1 MPQLH
6 SLSVRAGAHNALM
19 PESLAVQVVQLSGAL
34 VQLEPLALQHSEDLF
49 AASRDESIWKYLLVP
64 QPTTVEEMKILIEGA
79 LVEQEK
85 GLQLAFAVRT
95 LAAGRIV
102 GTTRYLDIRPFDLAL
117 EIGWT
122 WYASGVQRT
131 GVNTECKFLLLEH
144 AFETLGCRRVQLKTD
159 AQNERS
165 RAAIERIGAKF
176 EGILKQYQRYWHG
189 AQRDT
194 AMYAITSEDWGE
206 VKSHLTQLK
215 GKAQR
220 AT

>member
-1 MPQLH
+1 ML
-6 SLSVRAGAHNALM
+6 STLSVAPITLRGRI
-19 PESLAVQVVQLSGAL
+19 
-34 VQLEPLALQHSEDLF
+34 VQLEPLSQDHAEGLL
-49 AASRDESIWKYLLVP
+49 AAAQNERIWKYLTVP
-64 QPTTVEEMKILIEGA
+64 QPKTVDEIRTFIQSA
-79 LVEQEK
+79 LDHQAS
-85 GLQLAFAVRT
+85 GQHLPFNVRT
-95 LAAGRIV
+95 LADNRIV

-122 WYASGVQRT
+122 WYAADAQRT

-159 AQNERS
+159 ALNERS

>member
-1 MPQLH
+1 M
-6 SLSVRAGAHNALM
+6 
-19 PESLAVQVVQLSGAL
+19 
-34 VQLEPLALQHSEDLF
+34 QLEPLQLEHAEALFE
-49 AASRDESIWKYLLVP
+49 ASLEERIWKYLLVP
-64 QPTTVEEMKILIEGA
+64 QPTSIEEMRSLIEGA
-79 LVEQEK
+79 LHEQLK
-85 GLQLAFAVRT
+85 GNHLPFAVR
-95 LAAGRIV
+95 LKGENRIV

-122 WYASGVQRT
+122 WYAAAVHRT

-159 AQNERS
+159 ALNERS